1 MSDIEK
7 KIAFKI
13 QHQFPA
19 IYRDEGSELVA
30 FVEQYYKFVEQENN
44 MGVYHN
50 RRMFEHRDIAT
61 TLSEMIVFF
70 QKKFCADLP
79 LDDDT
84 TVKFI
89 VRNILSLYRRKG
101 SESGIILFFR
111 LFYAED
117 VEIYYPASNIFK
129 PSDSSW
135 KEGAFLQLFPNN
147 AEFKSNETDAIY
159 EYAALAGKN
168 IIGSISEARAAV
180 NKINIVMLNKTLTP
194 IIYINDVKGTFEK
207 FDNIIAKVNGEDISF
222 GIVQGSASAIDID
235 ETKPRTTDNELGDI
249 FKFESLRGRGGKCI
263 VTDLQ
268 DEFTG
273 TISYTI
279 TDGGWGYT
287 VANTELIVSDQVI
300 ILDNED
306 EDFVI
311 EERLRDAS
319 GNEGIVTGQNKLAVG
334 VYMNAGDEFDGTA
347 ISTLDRDTNVTF
359 QPADFS
365 VSEKNSSSPGDL
377 FPKTGDDDDV
387 KVGQLENV
395 QNIGLIQDKIADF
408 LGVSI
413 NSTNYNTV
421 PPAVRA
427 MSGTADPVT
436 LATPLNQAFDL
447 TPISVGTVKTF
458 ININP
463 GSSYENDVF
472 AIVRDQVF
480 RNFERKNQILVLDVF
495 DASFDVGDTI
505 TQPSTGVS
513 GKIIATNTTGSYLEV
528 LPYAYYGFTNAD
540 ILHKGNTYELIVTET
555 AYDSDIHGE
564 NGEITT
570 LTEFSEGRISE
581 VKIINSGI
589 GYIDG
594 ETVDLIDDEGTVHA
608 TGKLSCLTQGITEG
622 YFGNYNSHIQPS
634 NKIRDN
640 DFYQEYSYEIQGV
653 IDPQEYEEVLKRT
666 VHPAGTKSF
675 NRFVYKQKI
684 KAPTKSRFQL
694 IRKDDYVP
702 GGDPIVGPGQTP
714 GEYVVSSDKTDITV
728 DSTIITSD
736 II

>member
-1 MSDIEK
+1 MSEIEK

-19 IYRDEGSELVA
+19 IYRDEGRELVA
-30 FVEQYYKFVEQENN
+30 FVEEYYKFVENETN

-61 TLSEMIVFF
+61 TMSDMIVFF

-79 LDDDT
+79 LDDDG

-117 VEIYYPASNIFK
+117 VEIYYPASDIFK

-147 AEFKSNETDAIY
+147 AEFPSNETDAIY
-159 EYAALAGKN
+159 EYKDLAGKN
-168 IIGSISEARAAV
+168 ILGSISEAKAAV
-180 NKINIVMLNKTLTP
+180 NKINFVMLNKTLTP
-194 IIYINDVKGTFEK
+194 VIYINDVKGTFQK
-207 FDNIIAKVNGEDISF
+207 FDNVIAKVNGEDISF
-222 GIVQGSASAIDID
+222 GVVQGSASEIKID
-235 ETKPRTTDNELGDI
+235 ENKPRTTDNEIGDI
-249 FKFESLRGRGGKCI
+249 FKFETKRGRGGKCI
-263 VTDLQ
+263 VTELQ

-279 TDGGWGYT
+279 ADGGWGYT
-287 VANTELIVSDQVI
+287 VANTELLVSDQVI

-319 GNEGIVTGQNKLAVG
+319 GNQGIVTGQSKVAVG
-334 VYMNAGDEFDGTA
+334 VLMDSGDEFDGTD
-347 ISTLDRDTNVTF
+347 ISTLDRDTNITLAA
-359 QPADFS
+359 ADFS
-365 VSEKNSSSPGDL
+365 VSEKNSSSPGAL
-377 FPKTGDDDDV
+377 YPKTGDANDV
-387 KVGQLENV
+387 KVGELENT
-395 QNIGLIQDKIADF
+395 QSIGLIGDKISDF
-408 LGVSI
+408 LNVSI
-413 NSTNYNTV
+413 NASNYNSA
-421 PPAVRA
+421 PAIRP
-427 MSGTADPVT
+427 MSGTADPVNLT
-436 LATPLNQAFDL
+436 TALSAAFDL
-447 TPISVGTVKTF
+447 TPISIGTIKTF
-458 ININP
+458 VNINP

-472 AIVRDQVF
+472 AIARDQKI
-480 RNFERKNQILVLDVF
+480 RNFERKDQVLVLEVF

-505 TQPSTGVS
+505 TQTSSGTTG
-513 GKIIATNTTGSYLEV
+513 IILDTNTTNNYLLV
-528 LPYAYYGFTNAD
+528 RPYTYYGFDDGD
-540 ILHKGNTYELIVTET
+540 ITHEGNTYELTGVET
-555 AYDSDIHGE
+555 YYEGKRDQGE
-564 NGEITT
+564 NAVIDTI
-570 LTEFSEGRISE
+570 TEFSEGRIST

-594 ETVDLIDDEGTVHA
+594 EDVDILDDAGTIHA
-608 TGKLSCLTQGITEG
+608 SGTLSCLTQGITEG

-653 IDPQEYEEVLKRT
+653 IDPKEYEEVLKRT

-675 NRFVYKQKI
+675 NRFVYKQKVES
-684 KAPTKSRFQL
+684 PLKSRFQL
-694 IRKDDYVP
+694 VRKDDYVV
-702 GGDPIVGPGQTP
+702 GGDPIVGPGQTSNT
-714 GEYVVSSDKTDITV
+714 YVVSSDKTDISV